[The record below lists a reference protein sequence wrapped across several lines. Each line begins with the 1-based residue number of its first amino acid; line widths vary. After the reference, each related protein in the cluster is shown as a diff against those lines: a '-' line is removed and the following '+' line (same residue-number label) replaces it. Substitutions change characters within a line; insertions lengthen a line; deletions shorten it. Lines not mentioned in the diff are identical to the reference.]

1 MRSCAQRSGIPA
13 PRRFGPDPSRS
24 CFLLLRPDGVLLRL
38 FFLFHMQP
46 SVSPISLQGR
56 GHLRHSHVCLCRDA
70 IRGCTLMNAFASGP
84 QQLLLS
90 RRASDFL
97 IKRPQEFF
105 AHFAK
110 QPPHYFA
117 QLSPQETQVQ
127 RGQGHT
133 VAYTQLPTHPS
144 TSLLKKKAASRG
156 SSHFRGPL
164 SPWDGLE
171 GPWTNS

>member
-1 MRSCAQRSGIPA
+1 MLWPRSQQ
-13 PRRFGPDPSRS
+13 
-24 CFLLLRPDGVLLRL
+24 VLLSSTQARWS
-38 FFLFHMQP
+38 P
-46 SVSPISLQGR
+46 SEAVLPLPHAALSFPISLQGR
-56 GHLRHSHVCLCRDA
+56 GHLHHSHVCLCRDA